1 MTERNEES
9 YLQNEALAQTANN
22 TPPQE
27 TASSDSPSP
36 AEVNIPVNITIHVD
50 AKEGGSPMQTEENI
64 ELDEP
69 AEQAAVDELP
79 PPPKDATEA
88 RRTRAVT
95 EDYRVPFSI
104 YMEE

>member
-1 MTERNEES
+1 MK
-9 YLQNEALAQTANN
+9 L
-22 TPPQE
+22 
-27 TASSDSPSP
+27 
-36 AEVNIPVNITIHVD
+36 
-50 AKEGGSPMQTEENI
+50 
-64 ELDEP
+64 
-69 AEQAAVDELP
+69 